1 MDHNPMRRVSV
12 SQATAHLSP
21 PLREVRKTARR
32 LLFAHPLRT
41 EDALQRARAWV
52 AGRGPLPS

>member
-1 MDHNPMRRVSV
+1 MRRVSV

-41 EDALQRARAWV
+41 GEDLELARAWV